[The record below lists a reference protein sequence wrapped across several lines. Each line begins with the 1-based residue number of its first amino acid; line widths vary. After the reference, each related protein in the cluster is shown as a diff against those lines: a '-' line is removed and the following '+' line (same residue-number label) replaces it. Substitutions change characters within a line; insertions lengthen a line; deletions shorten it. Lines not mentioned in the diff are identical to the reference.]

1 MSAGLSIAIL
11 FSLSCPAPCVLSTAQ
26 RGGIEQAAIRA
37 LTSRGFEVRPAPK
50 DAIRATSP
58 DVVLEPADEA
68 DKLGVSRVL
77 ILDYEAGESR
87 VWITHYVRGTVGP
100 WSVSRHRCDPKAAAC
115 AELEAALMQGLRPR
129 SANDVDFVGM
139 LRRVAP
145 KVGGCVLQEDR
156 VEPAL
161 RLFGRVEM
169 DLEVSPEKGQVA
181 VTAIA
186 PARAARGRLGACLR
200 RAMATQILGPFKGE
214 PVEMRIPV
222 DL

>member
-1 MSAGLSIAIL
+1 MSAGLSIAVL
-11 FSLSCPAPCVLSTAQ
+11 FALSCPEPCALSSAQ

-37 LTSRGFEVRPAPK
+37 LSGRGFEVRPAPQ
-50 DAIRATSP
+50 DTVRATSP
-58 DVVLEPADEA
+58 DALVEPADEA
-68 DKLGVSRVL
+68 EKLGVCRVL
-77 ILDYEAGESR
+77 ILDYEPGESR

-100 WSVSRHRCDPKAAAC
+100 WSVTRHRCDPKTPSC
-115 AELEAALMQGLRPR
+115 PDLEPALLQGLRPR
-129 SANDVDFVGM
+129 SASDVDFVGM

-145 KVGGCVLQEDR
+145 KVGRCVLQEDR

-169 DLEVSPEKGQVA
+169 DLQVSPEQGHVK

-186 PARAARGRLGACLR
+186 PARASRGRLGACLR
-200 RAMATQILGPFKGE
+200 QAMATQVLGPFEGQ
-214 PVEMRIPV
+214 PVRLRIPI